1 VVKTSLLGHIK
12 HPYTEKLRDAIR
24 KHVDS
29 YSKSIAKASSGLMHL
44 AREMYEQMTQ
54 METVEI
60 PGELFDK
67 TSFRYLMHGT
77 AGTWRENV
85 LMHTLHENFAVFRFE
100 GARRRGDSHIYTY
113 GAMKYITNLK
123 NHLTENLACFMIRT
137 AFALNPGI
145 SRKGIWS
152 IISGIT
158 KDRQHEDDVEFVDK
172 KTSKKE
178 HE

>member
-1 VVKTSLLGHIK
+1 VKTSLLGHIK

-44 AREMYEQMTQ
+44 AREMYEQVTH

-60 PGELFDK
+60 PGEFFDK

-85 LMHTLHENFAVFRFE
+85 LMYTLHENFAVFRFE
-100 GARRRGDSHIYTY
+100 GARHRGDSHIYTY

-123 NHLTENLACFMIRT
+123 NHLTENLDHEPEEPFDREPRMFHDTHRVCT
-137 AFALNPGI
+137 QPGHL
-145 SRKGIWS
+145 SQGDMVDHQWH
-152 IISGIT
+152 
-158 KDRQHEDDVEFVDK
+158 HER
-172 KTSKKE
+172 SPA
-178 HE
+178 